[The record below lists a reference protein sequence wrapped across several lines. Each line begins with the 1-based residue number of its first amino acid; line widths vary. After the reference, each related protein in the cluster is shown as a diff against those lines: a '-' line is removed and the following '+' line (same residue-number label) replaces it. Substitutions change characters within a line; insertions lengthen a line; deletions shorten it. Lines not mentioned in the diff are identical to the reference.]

1 MDRGQ
6 TAKQKYKGNIRI
18 LLVEDDKIDQMAFK
32 RLVKDESLSYD
43 YDIAGSVSE
52 AREILD
58 PQRFDIAIMDYSLG
72 DGTAFDIFDLV
83 KDIPIIVV
91 TGRGDEGI
99 AVKAM
104 KAGAYDYLI
113 KDLERNYLKVLPI
126 TVESA
131 IKRKRSEKQFRML
144 SHAVMSIN
152 DSVYITDMDDRIV
165 FVNKAFCKTYGYE
178 EEDIIGRDS
187 HVLWKGASIN
197 EEVKNIFS
205 QTTKHDQKSEF
216 YHKRKDGSEFPISL
230 SISVIKNENGNE
242 VAIVGVVSDITERKR
257 AEEVLREAYDE
268 LERRVE
274 SRTAELS
281 KANAL
286 LMQENTER
294 KRAEALLVRQKEEI
308 EKAHAHLRETTQML
322 VQAEKMSAVGT
333 MVAGVSH
340 ELNNP
345 MMGILNFIQYCL
357 KHTSR
362 EDKRYGV
369 LQDAEHE
376 TNHCI
381 DIVKNLLTFSRMEK
395 EGPETRQEEIC
406 AVIFDRVFKL
416 LSYRIE
422 KQGVLIIQHTAEE
435 TPAVWM
441 KVNNIQQVFL
451 NLIINALDA
460 LKDRERKEIHIDIQR
475 DGEFVQV
482 TVADTGC
489 GISPENIEKIFDPF
503 FTTKPVGE
511 GTGLG
516 LSVCRSI
523 IKEHGGEIGCE
534 SKPGAG
540 TKFRILLPID
550 RRKEKVLW
558 SISVDRRKEG
568 REENE

>member
-1 MDRGQ
+1 MNRGQ
-6 TAKQKYKGNIRI
+6 AAKQEYKGNIRI

-32 RLVKDESLSYD
+32 RLVKDENLSYD

-52 AREILD
+52 ARKILD

-72 DGTAFDIFDLV
+72 DGTVFDIFDLV

-91 TGRGDEGI
+91 TGSGDERI

-131 IKRKRSEKQFRML
+131 IKRKKTEKQFRML
-144 SHAVMSIN
+144 SHAIMSIN
-152 DSVYITDMDDRIV
+152 DSVYITDMDDRIT
-165 FVNKAFCKTYGYE
+165 FVNKALCKTYGYE
-178 EEDIIGRDS
+178 EEDVIGRYS
-187 HVLWKGASIN
+187 NVLWKGASTN
-197 EEVKNIFS
+197 EDVKNIIS
-205 QTTKHDQKSEF
+205 QIKLNQKCEF
-216 YHKRKDGSEFPISL
+216 YHRRRDGSEFPVSL
-230 SISVIKNENGNE
+230 SRSVIKDENGNE
-242 VAIVGVVSDITERKR
+242 VAIVGVASDITECKQ
-257 AEEVLREAYDE
+257 AEEVLRGAYDE

-286 LMQENTER
+286 LIQENTER
-294 KRAEALLVRQKEEI
+294 KRAEELLVRQKEEI

-357 KHTSR
+357 KHTSP
-362 EDKRYGV
+362 EDKRYSV
-369 LQDAEHE
+369 LQDAERE
-376 TNHCI
+376 TNRCI

-395 EGPETRQEEIC
+395 EGPEARQKEVC
-406 AVIFDRVFKL
+406 DAIFDRVFKL

-422 KQGVLIIQHTAEE
+422 KQGILITRHTAEE
-435 TPAVWM
+435 TPAIWM

-451 NLIINALDA
+451 NLIINSLDA
-460 LKDRERKEIHIDIQR
+460 LKDRVRKEIHIDIKPN
-475 DGEFVQV
+475 GEFVQV

-523 IKEHGGEIGCE
+523 IKEHGGEINCE
-534 SKPGAG
+534 SEPGVG
-540 TKFRILLPID
+540 TRFRILLPID
-550 RRKEKVLW
+550 RRKEKILW
-558 SISVDRRKEG
+558 PIPLDRRREG
-568 REENE
+568 RKENG

>member
-1 MDRGQ
+1 
-6 TAKQKYKGNIRI
+6 
-18 LLVEDDKIDQMAFK
+18 
-32 RLVKDESLSYD
+32 
-43 YDIAGSVSE
+43 
-52 AREILD
+52 
-58 PQRFDIAIMDYSLG
+58 
-72 DGTAFDIFDLV
+72 
-83 KDIPIIVV
+83 
-91 TGRGDEGI
+91 
-99 AVKAM
+99 M

-131 IKRKRSEKQFRML
+131 IKRKKTEKQFRML
-144 SHAVMSIN
+144 SHAIMNIN
-152 DSVYITDMDDRIV
+152 DSVYITDMDDRIT
-165 FVNKAFCKTYGYE
+165 FVNKALCKTYGYE
-178 EEDIIGRDS
+178 EEDVIGRHIS
-187 HVLWKGASIN
+187 VLWSEASTN
-197 EEVKNIFS
+197 EDIKNIIS
-205 QTTKHDQKSEF
+205 QIKLNQKCEF
-216 YHKRKDGSEFPISL
+216 YHRRRDGSEFPVSL
-230 SISVIKNENGNE
+230 SRSVIKDENGNE
-242 VAIVGVVSDITERKR
+242 VAIVGVASDITERKQ
-257 AEEVLREAYDE
+257 AEEVLRGAYDE
-268 LERRVE
+268 IERRVE
-274 SRTAELS
+274 SRTTELS

-294 KRAEALLVRQKEEI
+294 KRAEELLVRQKEEI

-357 KHTSR
+357 KYTPP
-362 EDKRYGV
+362 EDKRYSV
-369 LQDAEHE
+369 LQDAERE
-376 TNHCI
+376 TNRCI

-395 EGPETRQEEIC
+395 EGPEARQKEVC
-406 AVIFDRVFKL
+406 DAIFDRVFKL

-422 KQGVLIIQHTAEE
+422 KQGVLITRHTAEE
-435 TPAVWM
+435 TPAIWM

-451 NLIINALDA
+451 NLIINSLDA
-460 LKDRERKEIHIDIQR
+460 LKDRERKEIHIDTKP

-523 IKEHGGEIGCE
+523 IKEHGGEISCE
-534 SKPGAG
+534 SKPGVG
-540 TKFRILLPID
+540 TRFRILLPID
-550 RRKEKVLW
+550 RRKEKILW
-558 SISVDRRKEG
+558 PISLDRRREG
-568 REENE
+568 RKENG